1 MNNELSIETVLL
13 DGNILG
19 IVLNGSLNT
28 TTTEQF
34 NQAIQK
40 RLDQGQTKIIID
52 CRRVE
57 YITSIGLGSL
67 VALQARLRKKGGEVK
82 LAGLYGLAADAIHL
96 VGLDKLLNIYGDME
110 YARESFHPPNPRA
123 RPSASS
129 L

>member
-34 NQAIQK
+34 NKAIQNH
-40 RLDQGQTKIIID
+40 LDQGQTKIIID

-57 YITSIGLGSL
+57 YITSVGLGSL
-67 VALQARLRKKGGEVK
+67 VALQPRLRKKGGEVK
-82 LAGLYGLAADAIHL
+82 LAGLYGRAADSIRL
-96 VGLDKLLNIYGDME
+96 VGLDKLFNIYLGME
-110 YARESFHPPNPRA
+110 YARGSCYPPALRP
-123 RPSASS
+123 RPSTSS